1 MLKQWHRHQW
11 FSLWR
16 KDIVLY
22 ILTFWTPTGAQLCG
36 LEPARENLCNLLG
49 YGKKRI
55 IDKLYKLKILV
66 CISTVTPAIETH
78 PQSDL
83 VKEGENL
90 TLFCNATGSS
100 LTISWTKNGSA
111 INTDEDVW
119 MRFSTENEQLAIT
132 NVSRKDNGAYRC
144 VASNSVGDAT
154 SNAAIV
160 TVRCEFNYALQYDL
174 DINCCI
180 FNIHLW

>member
-1 MLKQWHRHQW
+1 M
-11 FSLWR
+11 
-16 KDIVLY
+16 
-22 ILTFWTPTGAQLCG
+22 
-36 LEPARENLCNLLG
+36 EPVRENLYNLLG

-55 IDKLYKLKILV
+55 IDKLHKLKILV

-78 PQSDL
+78 PQADL

-111 INTDEDVW
+111 INPDKDVW
-119 MRFSTENEQLAIT
+119 MRLSTDNEQLAIT

-144 VASNSVGDAT
+144 VASNNVGNAT

-160 TVRCEFNYALQYDL
+160 TVRCEFNYALRYDL

>member
-1 MLKQWHRHQW
+1 MLSYVRRNQ
-11 FSLWR
+11 L
-16 KDIVLY
+16 KDTYLNC
-22 ILTFWTPTGAQLCG
+22 LNT
-36 LEPARENLCNLLG
+36 EKR
-49 YGKKRI
+49 KKRM
-55 IDKLYKLKILV
+55 IDKLFKYNILF

-78 PQSDL
+78 PQADP

-111 INTDEDVW
+111 INPNEDV
-119 MRFSTENEQLAIT
+119 RIRLSTDKEQLTIT

-144 VASNSVGDAT
+144 VASNKVGNAT

-160 TVRCEFNYALQYDL
+160 TVRCEFNYGLRH
-174 DINCCI
+174 N
-180 FNIHLW
+180 

>member
-1 MLKQWHRHQW
+1 MLKQWHRHYW

-22 ILTFWTPTGAQLCG
+22 IPTFWTPTGAQLCG
-36 LEPARENLCNLLG
+36 LEPARENLYNLFG
-49 YGKKRI
+49 YGKKLI
-55 IDKLYKLKILV
+55 IDKLHKFKILV

-78 PQSDL
+78 PQADL

-111 INTDEDVW
+111 INSDEDVW
-119 MRFSTENEQLAIT
+119 MRFSTDNEQLAIT

-144 VASNSVGDAT
+144 VASNNVGNAT

-160 TVRCEFNYALQYDL
+160 TVRCEFNYALRYDL

>member
-1 MLKQWHRHQW
+1 M
-11 FSLWR
+11 
-16 KDIVLY
+16 
-22 ILTFWTPTGAQLCG
+22 
-36 LEPARENLCNLLG
+36 EPARENLYNLLG
-49 YGKKRI
+49 YGKKLI
-55 IDKLYKLKILV
+55 IDKLHKFKILV

-78 PQSDL
+78 PQADL

-111 INTDEDVW
+111 INSDDVW
-119 MRFSTENEQLAIT
+119 MRFSTDNEQLAIT

-144 VASNSVGDAT
+144 VASNNVGDAT

-160 TVRCEFNYALQYDL
+160 TVRCEFNYALRYDL

-180 FNIHLW
+180 FNIHLR

>member
-1 MLKQWHRHQW
+1 M
-11 FSLWR
+11 
-16 KDIVLY
+16 
-22 ILTFWTPTGAQLCG
+22 
-36 LEPARENLCNLLG
+36 
-49 YGKKRI
+49 
-55 IDKLYKLKILV
+55 
-66 CISTVTPAIETH
+66 TPAIETH
-78 PQSDL
+78 PQADP

-100 LTISWTKNGSA
+100 LTISWKKNGSA
-111 INTDEDVW
+111 INSDDVW
-119 MRFSTENEQLAIT
+119 MRFSTDNEQLAIT

-144 VASNSVGDAT
+144 VASNNVGDAT

-160 TVRCEFNYALQYDL
+160 TVRCEFKYALRYDL

>member
-1 MLKQWHRHQW
+1 M
-11 FSLWR
+11 
-16 KDIVLY
+16 
-22 ILTFWTPTGAQLCG
+22 
-36 LEPARENLCNLLG
+36 
-49 YGKKRI
+49 
-55 IDKLYKLKILV
+55 
-66 CISTVTPAIETH
+66 TPAIETH

-100 LTISWTKNGSA
+100 LTISWTINGSA
-111 INTDEDVW
+111 INKDEDVW

-144 VASNSVGDAT
+144 VASNSVGNAT

-160 TVRCEFNYALQYDL
+160 TVRCEFNYALRYDL

-180 FNIHLW
+180 FNIHLR